1 MTIVPE
7 VVDMVEAE
15 FPERG
20 VVVVAAGGIVDGR
33 GIAAALALGRFVRF
47 SYLPFCDH
55 ETMYEPGGL
64 LTNERS

>member
-15 FPERG
+15 FLERG

-33 GIAAALALGRFVRF
+33 GVAAALALGRFCQV
-47 SYLPFCDH
+47 
-55 ETMYEPGGL
+55 L
-64 LTNERS
+64 LSSVL